1 MRSDR
6 RLAAH
11 KWAGNFKAPD
21 GHIWRACLRCGGVEY
36 VKPGRRS
43 SAILRTIPTGHHLAE
58 AGCIPVGVDARA
70 PANR

>member
-6 RLAAH
+6 QRAH
-11 KWAGNFKAPD
+11 KWGGNFKAPD

-43 SAILRTIPTGHHLAE
+43 SVMLRTIPTGHHLAE
-58 AGCIPVGVDARA
+58 AGCIPDNPVDAPT
-70 PANR
+70 PAKR